1 MDFKL
6 KKPCDMCPFRTDCL
20 RSWLGERRSREI
32 AESIADHQ
40 QSFPCHKTI
49 DYSEDDEGNEYRG
62 LENSH
67 HCAGSLILL
76 EKIERPGQMMRI
88 GERLGFYDRH
98 ALKMDAP
105 VFDSIEDFIE
115 HHS

>member
-1 MDFKL
+1 
-6 KKPCDMCPFRTDCL
+6 MCPFRTDCVKG
-20 RSWLGERRSREI
+20 WLGERRAQEI
-32 AESIADHQ
+32 ADSITTLQ

-49 DYSEDDEGNEYRG
+49 EYGDDDHGNETHG

-76 EKIERPGQMMRI
+76 EKIEQPGQMMRI

-98 ALKMDAP
+98 ALDMTAP
-105 VFDSIEDFIE
+105 VFDSVEEFIKR
-115 HHS
+115 HL